1 MAFSGPDI
9 SVCVSNGIQQTVRP
23 VAHNNNTQREK
34 KVSGGKNERTVLEA
48 RARCAERERE
58 REGGKPASE
67 GQTRERAAV
76 VGRRSRVSSMKD
88 GAARRE
94 QTPHRG
100 YFIAAATV
108 VSEYKRL
115 DLLVSV
121 PVASY

>member
-58 REGGKPASE
+58 REANPPA
-67 GQTRERAAV
+67 R
-76 VGRRSRVSSMKD
+76 GR
-88 GAARRE
+88 
-94 QTPHRG
+94 P
-100 YFIAAATV
+100 
-108 VSEYKRL
+108 VSERL
-115 DLLVSV
+115 LLAGGL
-121 PVASY
+121 ASRQ